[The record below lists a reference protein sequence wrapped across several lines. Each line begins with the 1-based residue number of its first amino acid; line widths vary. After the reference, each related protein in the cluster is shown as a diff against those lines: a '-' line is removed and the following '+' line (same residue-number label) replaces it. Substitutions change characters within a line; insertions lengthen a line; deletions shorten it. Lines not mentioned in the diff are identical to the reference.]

1 MKFKIERGMKVRFV
15 GTGRNTSPRYKPG
28 DVFEIEGV
36 NDESECLNLLHHGR
50 WSFDT
55 LFSEFVPADEPF
67 PDRTVPVFVAP
78 GYDSLFIVL
87 TRALEQAQAGKGK
100 ERHAGEGQAF
110 EDQPIIQI
118 GNLTGMGFQTGQ
130 AIKKAVEA
138 QRMVTRGHLAA
149 AEREML
155 GAINYLATACIEI
168 NKRATADMK
177 EE

>member
-15 GTGRNTSPRYKPG
+15 GTDRNIIPSYRPG
-28 DVFEIEGV
+28 AEFEIECV
-36 NDESECLNLLHHGR
+36 NDEAEHLVLLGYGS

-55 LFSEFVPADEPF
+55 FFSEFVPADT
-67 PDRTVPVFVAP
+67 RTVPVFVAP

-118 GNLTGMGFQTGQ
+118 GNLIGMGFQTGQ

-138 QRMVTRGHLAA
+138 QRMVTRGQLAA

-155 GAINYLATACIEI
+155 GAINYLAAACIEI
-168 NKRATADMK
+168 NKRATANMQED
-177 EE
+177 